1 MPENTD
7 NAGGLVVIYVV
18 FGNGIEKLK
27 TLTHCWRSYK
37 EKWYTRRESNPKP
50 SDP

>member
-18 FGNGIEKLK
+18 FGNGIEELK
-27 TLTHCWRSYK
+27 TRNPFL
-37 EKWYTRRESNPKP
+37 EKLYGKVVHP
-50 SDP
+50 